1 MTKFGFKIRTRD
13 GSTVDNL
20 VIPGRDQVEAE
31 AKLRQVYRAS
41 TVLEVRVLGGAT
53 TPAASDLE
61 TLITFIAADQAKS

>member
-1 MTKFGFKIRTRD
+1 MMKFGFKIRTRD

-41 TVLEVRVLGGAT
+41 TVLEVRVLSGAT
-53 TPAASDLE
+53 TPSATDLE
-61 TLITFIAADQAKS
+61 TLITFIAADDHKP